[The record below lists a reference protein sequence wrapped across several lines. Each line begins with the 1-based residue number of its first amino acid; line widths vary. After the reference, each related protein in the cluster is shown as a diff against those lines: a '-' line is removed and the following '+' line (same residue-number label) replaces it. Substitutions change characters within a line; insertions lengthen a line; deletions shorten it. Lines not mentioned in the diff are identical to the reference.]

1 MNIGSVLYRLSPVQG
16 TYRSINH
23 EYKWVLRG
31 CNGDSPPGLQHRTT
45 GLPNYTARAAAAL
58 IRRGNI
64 LADLYALRE
73 GFVLYVLGPSVGNSG
88 KK

>member
-1 MNIGSVLYRLSPVQG
+1 MGS
-16 TYRSINH
+16 I
-23 EYKWVLRG
+23 RG

-64 LADLYALRE
+64 LAGLYALRE
-73 GFVLYVLGPSVGNSG
+73 GFVLYVLGPSVGTSG
-88 KK
+88 KKQPCPCKSGAADVLVPLVPPGR

>member
-1 MNIGSVLYRLSPVQG
+1 MN
-16 TYRSINH
+16 TYGL
-23 EYKWVLRG
+23 LRG
-31 CNGDSPPGLQHRTT
+31 CNGDSPPRSQHRTT
-45 GLPNYTARAAAAL
+45 GMPNKPARAAAAL

-88 KK
+88 KKIMARATSGASDVLVPLVPPGR

>member
-1 MNIGSVLYRLSPVQG
+1 M
-16 TYRSINH
+16 
-23 EYKWVLRG
+23 
-31 CNGDSPPGLQHRTT
+31 
-45 GLPNYTARAAAAL
+45 PNKPARAAAAL

-88 KK
+88 KKIMARATSGASDVLVPLVPPGR